1 MKNSIRLLINR
12 KWEDIST
19 EDILYITISD
29 KLSFLHL
36 CDGVKLNLFIT
47 LSELEQQLPRTD
59 FIRIS
64 RNSIVNYKAIRS
76 IKDARIYLINEEA
89 LTYSKRREKSILV
102 GFQQYQHRKASAAD
116 LVSADYP
123 IDFAEVYKAF
133 DDIPIP
139 FAVLEMTFDDAR
151 HCTDLIVRYA
161 NQATVV
167 LYGKQSGT
175 VVGQPINS
183 IFKNRQDELARV
195 YPRVAYDGE
204 QIELEHYS
212 SRINKVI
219 HIQCFQHIHG
229 YCCCMVTD
237 IEEKTVTKETTYT
250 KPGRFTKT
258 DISQRFLPLLNALL
272 PVQLDALERFLE
284 TLSLDNTSDN
294 LSCIDPNKS

>member
-1 MKNSIRLLINR
+1 MKNSIILLINR

-102 GFQQYQHRKASAAD
+102 GFQQYQHRKASAED

-161 NQATVV
+161 NQATAV
-167 LYGKQSGT
+167 LYGKQLGT

-284 TLSLDNTSDN
+284 TLSLDNNSDN

>member
-1 MKNSIRLLINR
+1 MKNNIRLLINR

-19 EDILYITISD
+19 ENILYITISD
-29 KLSFLHL
+29 KLSFLYL
-36 CDGVKLNLFIT
+36 SNGVKLNLFIT
-47 LSELEQQLPRTD
+47 LSELEQQLPKTD

-64 RNSIVNYKAIRS
+64 RNSIVNYSAIRS
-76 IKDARIYLINEEA
+76 IKDAKIYLVNEEA
-89 LTYSKRREKSILV
+89 LTYSKRREKSILI
-102 GFQQYQHRKASAAD
+102 GFQQYQHRKAAALD

-139 FAVLEMTFDDAR
+139 FAVLEMTFDDTR
-151 HCTDLIVRYA
+151 HCMDLFVRYA
-161 NQATVV
+161 NQAAET
-167 LYGKQSGT
+167 LLGKQPGS
-175 VVGQPINS
+175 VVGRS
-183 IFKNRQDELARV
+183 IQSVFKNSQAEWARI

-204 QIELEHYS
+204 QIEMEHCCN
-212 SRINKVI
+212 RVNKVV

-237 IEEKTVTKETTYT
+237 IEEKKVTKETTCS
-250 KPGRFTKT
+250 KPGRFTKN

-284 TLSLDNTSDN
+284 TLSLDN
-294 LSCIDPNKS
+294 IDYDSGVID